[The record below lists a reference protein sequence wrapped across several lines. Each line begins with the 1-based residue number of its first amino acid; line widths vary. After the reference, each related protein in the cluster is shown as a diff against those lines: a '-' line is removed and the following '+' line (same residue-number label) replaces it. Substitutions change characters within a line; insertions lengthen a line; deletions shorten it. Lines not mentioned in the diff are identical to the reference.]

1 MLYTVSAL
9 PLLRS
14 ARYAGWTSSITGA
27 SSGIGRDTAILFA
40 KAGTNL
46 VLTARRKD
54 QLDKTRQLCLEA
66 NKDVRVE
73 AIELDVSKPDQ
84 VKNLLDKI
92 PEDLREVDLLVN
104 NAGLVKGVEK
114 VGDVADEDIDVIID
128 TNVKGLIGV
137 TQVFV
142 REFKKRDRGH
152 IINLGKSQSI
162 IAGREA
168 YPGGSIY
175 NASKFAVAGFT
186 SALMKELVA
195 TQIRVSEVQPGMVE
209 TEFSIVRFRGDKA
222 AADNVYKGL
231 QPLTA
236 LDIAEDIFWIASRP
250 PHINIAE
257 LFVMP
262 VNQASPTLNYRKP

>member
-1 MLYTVSAL
+1 MSF
-9 PLLRS
+9 LRIVPPKI
-14 ARYAGWTSSITGA
+14 AFITGA

-40 KAGTNL
+40 KAGSS
-46 VLTARRKD
+46 VILTARRKD
-54 QLDKTRQLCLEA
+54 QLDKTRELCLQA
-66 NKDVRVE
+66 NKDARVE
-73 AIELDVSKPDQ
+73 TIELDVSKPDQ
-84 VKNLLDKI
+84 IKNILSKI
-92 PEDLREVDLLVN
+92 PNDLQEVDLLVN

-114 VGDVADEDIDVIID
+114 VGDIADEDIDVVLD
-128 TNVKGLIGV
+128 TNVRGLIGI

-152 IINLGKSQSI
+152 IINLGS

-186 SALMKELVA
+186 SALLKELVA
-195 TQIRVSEVQPGMVE
+195 TQIRVSEIQPGMVE
-209 TEFSIVRFRGDKA
+209 TEFSIIRYRGDKS

-257 LFVMP
+257 VFVMP
-262 VNQASPTLNYRKP
+262 VNQASATLNFRKS